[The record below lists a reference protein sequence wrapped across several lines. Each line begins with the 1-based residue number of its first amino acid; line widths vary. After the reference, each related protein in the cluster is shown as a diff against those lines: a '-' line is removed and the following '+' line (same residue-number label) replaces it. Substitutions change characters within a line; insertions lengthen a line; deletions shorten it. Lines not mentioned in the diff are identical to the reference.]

1 MKTKTTIGAMLI
13 AGIAVCFLVLGS
25 AWAETAWIDEITNS
39 VSFYKT
45 NYPASNWEPYSQKLG
60 MVRDALHRGDQR
72 TVKAEMSKWFKML
85 RIRDHGISDVAADEL
100 FNFSLM
106 VTPIQEYG
114 ISVPAPAGGLGELV
128 Y

>member
-1 MKTKTTIGAMLI
+1 MKAMIGAVLV
-13 AGIAVCFLVLGS
+13 AVIVGGGFVL
-25 AWAETAWIDEITNS
+25 APAMAETAWIDEIANS

-60 MVRDALHRGDQR
+60 VVRDALHRGDQR

-85 RIRDHGISDVAADEL
+85 RVRDHGVSDVAADEL

-114 ISVPAPAGGLGELV
+114 ISVPAPAGGISEPA